1 MAELSATGHSRENK
15 KGPNPNEL
23 RPWEKVGDTGI
34 EPVTST
40 V

>member
-1 MAELSATGHSRENK
+1 MKKAPSKAEAIPDGAELFRSVPAV
-15 KGPNPNEL
+15 
-23 RPWEKVGDTGI
+23 KVGDTGI